1 MQLESMTGT
10 HVGKTAMV
18 LLLPYLYQEPP
29 VNRRHF
35 LFFSAAALLA
45 ASRARAM
52 EAQTTLRLWPG
63 EPPGGGGPDGP
74 SRLSARGAL
83 SHIAQPEL
91 TIWHPPV
98 PRGHGVLIAA
108 GGGYQRIEMAKEA
121 WPAARWLTARGYT
134 AYVLTYRLPGE
145 GWKAVGLAPLQDAQR
160 ALRLIRQR
168 EEKVS
173 LLGFSAG
180 GHLLGMAAC
189 RSDFAAYSP
198 VDAVDDISPRAD
210 GAALIYP
217 IISLEPPYTHTATH
231 RILAG
236 PHASEEVDRAWS
248 VQTYV
253 NAQTPP
259 CFLAQAEDDKVSD
272 PHNTLIM
279 AAACREHQVAVSMYR
294 YASGGHGFAMGR
306 TGTPSVEWPE
316 RYAEWLAK
324 H

>member
-1 MQLESMTGT
+1 
-10 HVGKTAMV
+10 MV
-18 LLLPYLYQEPP
+18 ILPYFPYQEPP

-45 ASRARAM
+45 ANRVCAADVQ
-52 EAQTTLRLWPG
+52 QTLSLWPG
-63 EPPGGGGPDGP
+63 VPPGGGGPDGP
-74 SRLSARGAL
+74 VRVSKRGAL

-91 TIWHPPV
+91 TIWRPAV

-108 GGGYQRIEMAKEA
+108 GGGYRRIEMAKEA

-145 GWKAVGLAPLQDAQR
+145 GWRAGGFAPLQDAQR

-168 EEKVS
+168 EQKVS

-189 RSDFAAYSP
+189 RADFASYSP
-198 VDAVDDISPRAD
+198 IDALDATPARAD

-253 NAQTPP
+253 NARTPP

-279 AAACREHQVAVSMYR
+279 AAACRQHQVAVSLYR
-294 YASGGHGFAMGR
+294 YACGGHGFAMGR
-306 TGTPSVEWPE
+306 PGTPSVEWPA
-316 RYAEWLAK
+316 RYAEWLTK
-324 H
+324 L

>member
-1 MQLESMTGT
+1 M
-10 HVGKTAMV
+10 
-18 LLLPYLYQEPP
+18 
-29 VNRRHF
+29 NRRHF

-52 EAQTTLRLWPG
+52 EVQTTLRLWPDV
-63 EPPGGGGPDGP
+63 PPGGGGPDGP